1 MGARITQRIKS
12 VPFYM
17 PKDATGADVGG
28 AIPFISLK
36 NYPFAVVNVM
46 VGNLA
51 ADATLT
57 LKQAKNVE
65 GGSSKALNFA
75 KLLKCQTVAGAEE
88 DRDKFIE
95 EAVTNNSY
103 TLANAS
109 QDNHWFKI
117 EVSASMLD
125 VNGGFDCFRPNI
137 AAGAGATLLAVWVDL
152 FFGRSRGDEENVN
165 IIKSALRN

>member
-1 MGARITQRIKS
+1 MPRFTQRMKS

-17 PKDATGADVGG
+17 PKDANGADVGG
-28 AIPFISLK
+28 AISFISLK
-36 NYPFAVVNVM
+36 NYPWAVVNVM

-65 GGSSKALNFA
+65 GGSSKALAFTR
-75 KLLKCQTVAGAEE
+75 LLKCQTVAG
-88 DRDKFIE
+88 DTIDQDKFIE
-95 EAVTNNSY
+95 EAVASNSY

-117 EVSASMLD
+117 EVKAAMLD
-125 VNGGFDCFRPNI
+125 VSNGFDCFRPQI
-137 AAGAGATLLAVWVDL
+137 TAGAGATLLAVWVDL
-152 FFGRSRGDEENVN
+152 MLGRSRGDEENTK
-165 IIKSALRN
+165 IMKSALRN